1 MRTQKQ
7 LLSAIQNISI
17 TGKGMD
23 DAVQSVGLE
32 VIQHVE
38 ANGEV
43 SLAIK
48 LLKALPK
55 GARSNALVE
64 WFIQHGK
71 ISVNKDKATGKQ
83 FPLVFDREKKSD
95 LQGAADK
102 PWFKCRPERDPA
114 TEFDLDAAL
123 AALVKRAQAA
133 KAAGMT
139 IKGEARLA
147 TIMGVAA

>member
-64 WFIQHGK
+64 RCG
-71 ISVNKDKATGKQ
+71 
-83 FPLVFDREKKSD
+83 R
-95 LQGAADK
+95 
-102 PWFKCRPERDPA
+102 
-114 TEFDLDAAL
+114 
-123 AALVKRAQAA
+123 
-133 KAAGMT
+133 
-139 IKGEARLA
+139 
-147 TIMGVAA
+147 